1 VIWHAR
7 GEEQEESI
15 VSVFAGMN
23 SRWRRRIMASF
34 CLALVAGLPGLAA
47 AAEVPLPR
55 QRPQPAAPVQ
65 TDSAPA
71 DTAANGGSQNPFLN
85 VIKPKAP
92 PPAPAVG
99 KSNLPLSQQQVLA
112 NISASLASFRTMEGQ
127 FIQFGPHGEQSEGVF
142 YIQRPGKIRFHY
154 KPPVRLD
161 VISDGRQVAV
171 RDMRAMTQDL
181 YPLSKT
187 PLRYLLAEN
196 IDLTSDRLVRQ
207 VRQERD
213 LIAVVIVERT
223 AFRDGKLTLVFDPKT
238 YELKQW
244 IVTDAQGLNTSVAIY
259 NVTTGKPQD
268 PKLFRITYDLAR

>member
-1 VIWHAR
+1 M
-7 GEEQEESI
+7 Q
-15 VSVFAGMN
+15 
-23 SRWRRRIMASF
+23 
-34 CLALVAGLPGLAA
+34 
-47 AAEVPLPR
+47 
-55 QRPQPAAPVQ
+55 
-65 TDSAPA
+65 
-71 DTAANGGSQNPFLN
+71 
-85 VIKPKAP
+85 
-92 PPAPAVG
+92 
-99 KSNLPLSQQQVLA
+99 
-112 NISASLASFRTMEGQ
+112 GQ

-154 KPPVRLD
+154 SPPVRLD

-213 LIAVVIVERT
+213 LIAVVIVEKT
-223 AFRDGKLTLVFDPKT
+223 AFTDGKLTLVFDPKT

-244 IVTDAQGLNTSVAIY
+244 IITDAQGLNTSVAIY
-259 NVTTGKPQD
+259 NATTGKAVD
-268 PKLFRITYDLAR
+268 PKLFRITYDLAH

>member
-1 VIWHAR
+1 MALAAR
-7 GEEQEESI
+7 DNGTE
-15 VSVFAGMN
+15 VSAFAGMK
-23 SRWRRRIMASF
+23 SRYRRHVGAAL
-34 CLALVAGLPGLAA
+34 CLAVLLLPELASA
-47 AAEVPLPR
+47 AQVPLPR
-55 QRPQPAAPVQ
+55 LRPADAPAASSDAAPGAAQ
-65 TDSAPA
+65 ASA
-71 DTAANGGSQNPFLN
+71 GGSQNPFLN

-92 PPAPAVG
+92 VAPPAG
-99 KSNLPLSQQQVLA
+99 KSNLPLSQQQILA

-223 AFRDGKLTLVFDPKT
+223 AFTQGKLTLVFDPKT
-238 YELKQW
+238 YDLKQW

-259 NVTTGKPQD
+259 NVTTGKPVD
-268 PKLFRITYDLAR
+268 PKLFRITYDLAM

>member
-1 VIWHAR
+1 
-7 GEEQEESI
+7 
-15 VSVFAGMN
+15 MM
-23 SRWRRRIMASF
+23 SRFGCRMA
-34 CLALVAGLPGLAA
+34 LALCISAFAA
-47 AAEVPLPR
+47 PAIAEAAKVPLPR
-55 QRPQPAAPVQ
+55 QRPATAAPAA
-65 TDSAPA
+65 AA
-71 DTAANGGSQNPFLN
+71 DAQAASGDTQNPFLN
-85 VIKPKAP
+85 VIKPKG
-92 PPAPAVG
+92 PAPAPATG

-112 NISASLASFRTMEGQ
+112 NISASLASFRTMQGQ
-127 FIQFGPHGEQSEGVF
+127 FIQFGPHGEQSEGDF

-161 VISDGRQVAV
+161 VIADGRQVAV

-223 AFRDGKLTLVFDPKT
+223 AFTDGKLTLVFDPKT

-259 NVTTGKPQD
+259 NATTGNPID

>member
-1 VIWHAR
+1 VSALKATLSRR
-7 GEEQEESI
+7 GRQI
-15 VSVFAGMN
+15 
-23 SRWRRRIMASF
+23 I
-34 CLALVAGLPGLAA
+34 AGLCLSSLLLPAIA
-47 AAEVPLPR
+47 TAAEVPLPR
-55 QRPQPAAPVQ
+55 QRPATAAPSVNA
-65 TDSAPA
+65 APA
-71 DTAANGGSQNPFLN
+71 DAQASADGSQNPFLN
-85 VIKPKAP
+85 VIKPKAAA
-92 PPAPAVG
+92 PAPAG
-99 KSNLPLSQQQVLA
+99 KSNLPLSQQQILA
-112 NISASLASFRTMEGQ
+112 NISASLGSFRTMEGQ

-142 YIQRPGKIRFHY
+142 FIQRPGKIRFHY

-213 LIAVVIVERT
+213 LIAVVIVEKT
-223 AFRDGKLTLVFDPKT
+223 AFTDGKLTLVFDPKT

-244 IVTDAQGLNTSVAIY
+244 IITDAQGLNTSVAIY
-259 NVTTGKPQD
+259 NVTTGKAVD

>member
-1 VIWHAR
+1 MKPSFRRVALAICLSAAALPLLPAA
-7 GEEQEESI
+7 
-15 VSVFAGMN
+15 AG
-23 SRWRRRIMASF
+23 
-34 CLALVAGLPGLAA
+34 

-55 QRPQPAAPVQ
+55 QRPQTAAPAAV
-65 TDSAPA
+65 SNAAPA
-71 DTAANGGSQNPFLN
+71 DAEASGGGSQNPFLN

-92 PPAPAVG
+92 PPAAG
-99 KSNLPLSQQQVLA
+99 KSNLPLSQQQILA

-142 YIQRPGKIRFHY
+142 YIQRPGRIRFHY

-213 LIAVVIVERT
+213 LIAVVIVEKT
-223 AFRDGKLTLVFDPKT
+223 AFTQGRLTLVFDPKT

-259 NVTTGKPQD
+259 NVTTGNPVD
-268 PKLFRITYDLAR
+268 PKLFRITYDLAH

>member
-1 VIWHAR
+1 
-7 GEEQEESI
+7 
-15 VSVFAGMN
+15 MK
-23 SRWRRRIMASF
+23 SRYRRPIGAAL
-34 CLALVAGLPGLAA
+34 CLAALLLPGLASA
-47 AAEVPLPR
+47 AQVPLPR
-55 QRPQPAAPVQ
+55 QRPASGPPTQADAAPA
-65 TDSAPA
+65 SAQA
-71 DTAANGGSQNPFLN
+71 SAGGSQNPFLN
-85 VIKPKAP
+85 VIKPKTP
-92 PPAPAVG
+92 LPPAAG
-99 KSNLPLSQQQVLA
+99 KAGGPLSQQQILA

-161 VISDGRQVAV
+161 VISNGRQVAV

-196 IDLTSDRLVRQ
+196 IDLTSDRLVRE

-223 AFRDGKLTLVFDPKT
+223 AFTQGKLTLVFDPKT

-259 NVTTGKPQD
+259 NVTTGNAVD
-268 PKLFRITYDLAR
+268 PKLFRITYDLAH

>member
-1 VIWHAR
+1 
-7 GEEQEESI
+7 
-15 VSVFAGMN
+15 
-23 SRWRRRIMASF
+23 MAMAI
-34 CLALVAGLPGLAA
+34 CLSAMALPLLPAA
-47 AAEVPLPR
+47 TGAAEVPLPR
-55 QRPQPAAPVQ
+55 ERPHTEAPAKGDNAAPAGAEA
-65 TDSAPA
+65 S
-71 DTAANGGSQNPFLN
+71 NGGSENPFLN
-85 VIKPKAP
+85 VIKPK
-92 PPAPAVG
+92 PPAAAPAG
-99 KSNLPLSQQQVLA
+99 KSNLPLSQQQILA

-223 AFRDGKLTLVFDPKT
+223 AFTQGKLTLVFDPKT
-238 YELKQW
+238 YDLKQW

-259 NVTTGKPQD
+259 NVTTGKPVD
-268 PKLFRITYDLAR
+268 PKLFRITYDLAH

>member
-1 VIWHAR
+1 MTASP
-7 GEEQEESI
+7 G
-15 VSVFAGMN
+15 ATL
-23 SRWRRRIMASF
+23 RWRT
-34 CLALVAGLPGLAA
+34 AA
-47 AAEVPLPR
+47 AAICLAAILAPLAASAQSADQMPLPR
-55 QRPQPAAPVQ
+55 PRPGSAAQVAPAEQAAAAPQSPFRSLFKPRAPAA
-65 TDSAPA
+65 
-71 DTAANGGSQNPFLN
+71 
-85 VIKPKAP
+85 
-92 PPAPAVG
+92 G
-99 KSNLPLSQQQVLA
+99 KSSKFDSSQQEALA
-112 NISASLASFRTMEGQ
+112 NISAFLASFRTMEGQ
-127 FIQFGPHGEQSEGVF
+127 FIQFGPHGEQSEGTF

-161 VISDGRQVAV
+161 VIADGRQVAV

-213 LIAVVIVERT
+213 LIAVVIVEKT
-223 AFRDGKLTLVFDPKT
+223 AFADGKLTLVFDPKT

>member
-1 VIWHAR
+1 MTLFR
-7 GEEQEESI
+7 G
-15 VSVFAGMN
+15 VVLK
-23 SRWRRRIMASF
+23 RTR
-34 CLALVAGLPGLAA
+34 AA
-47 AAEVPLPR
+47 AAALCLAAFLAPLSAFAQSAGQVPLPR
-55 QRPQPAAPVQ
+55 PRPGTAAAQAAPAEQ
-65 TDSAPA
+65 AAAMPQSPFRNLFKPRKPA
-71 DTAANGGSQNPFLN
+71 GGGSSSFD
-85 VIKPKAP
+85 A
-92 PPAPAVG
+92 G
-99 KSNLPLSQQQVLA
+99 QQEVLA

-127 FIQFGPHGEQSEGVF
+127 FIQFGPHGEQSEGIF
-142 YIQRPGKIRFHY
+142 YIQRPGRIRFHY

-161 VISDGRQVAV
+161 VISDGRTVAV

-223 AFRDGKLTLVFDPKT
+223 AFSDGKLTLVFDPKT

-259 NVTTGKPQD
+259 NVTTGKAQD
-268 PKLFRITYDLAR
+268 PKLFHITYDLAR